1 MNIKFHSVAV
11 GKPITILIA
20 DDHALIREA
29 LRNTLE
35 KQSDFKII
43 AEASDGEIAVK
54 LAKELKPD
62 VIIMDITMPRLDGLE
77 ATKIIRKE
85 NPEIKILVLT
95 MHCDDAVLVAMLK
108 AGADGFL
115 TKNIFS
121 KEIVPSIRAL
131 IEGKMVLSPEVSRQV
146 ITGTPKIHE
155 SPAPTIKQSDGLTSR
170 ELEILRMVANGISNK
185 GIASKLFISERTVKG
200 HLAAIFS
207 HLYAGS
213 RTEAVVIGLRKG
225 LLTIDDIVG

>member
-1 MNIKFHSVAV
+1 MNAISHSTAV
-11 GKPITILIA
+11 DKVITILIA

-77 ATKIIRKE
+77 ATQIIRAD
-85 NPEIKILVLT
+85 NPEVKILALT
-95 MHCDDAVLVAMLK
+95 MHSDDTVLVAMLK

-121 KEIVPSIRAL
+121 KEIVPSIRTL
-131 IEGKMVLSPEVSRQV
+131 VEGKMVLSPEVSRQA
-146 ITGTPKIHE
+146 IAGISKTHESAAPTPKQ
-155 SPAPTIKQSDGLTSR
+155 PDGLTPR
-170 ELEILRMVANGISNK
+170 ELEILRMVAKGISNK

-200 HLAAIFS
+200 YLVAIYS

-213 RTEAVVIGLRKG
+213 RTEAVAIGLRKG

>member
-1 MNIKFHSVAV
+1 MNATHPTAV
-11 GKPITILIA
+11 GKVITVLIA

-35 KQSDFKII
+35 KQPDFKIV

-54 LAKELKPD
+54 LANELKPD
-62 VIIMDITMPRLDGLE
+62 VIIMDIPMPQLDGL
-77 ATKIIRKE
+77 AAAQRIISS
-85 NPEIKILVLT
+85 NPEIKILALT
-95 MHCDDAVLVAMLK
+95 MHSDDAVLVAMLK

-121 KEIVPSIRAL
+121 KEMIPSIRAL
-131 IEGKMVLSPEVSRQV
+131 VEGKMVLSPEISRHV
-146 ITGTPKIHE
+146 ITGVSRDHGLAASTPK
-155 SPAPTIKQSDGLTSR
+155 PPDGLTTR
-170 ELEILRMVANGISNK
+170 ELEILRMVAKGISNK

-200 HLAAIFS
+200 YLATIFS

-213 RTEAVVIGLRKG
+213 RTEAVAIGLRKG
-225 LLTIDDIVG
+225 LLTVDDIVG